1 MSLGSRTTIETMM
14 MALPH
19 THTTFKI
26 QKKKGK
32 KNWERKEEASLA

>member
-19 THTTFKI
+19 TQPLKY
-26 QKKKGK
+26 KKKE